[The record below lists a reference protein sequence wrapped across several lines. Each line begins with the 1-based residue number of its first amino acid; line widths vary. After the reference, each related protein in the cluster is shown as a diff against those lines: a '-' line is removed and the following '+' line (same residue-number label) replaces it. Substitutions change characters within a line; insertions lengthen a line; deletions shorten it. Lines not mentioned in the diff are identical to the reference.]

1 MDADTVNE
9 AATLVVRH
17 RIKAGHERQY
27 EAWLRRII
35 DTASRYAGHMG
46 IDVFRSHSDGL
57 PLFTCVLHFSCKQHL
72 QGWLDSSDR
81 QALIAE
87 VKPLLA
93 DGDQIEVSS
102 AREFWFVPASEHQP
116 PPRWKQACVTFLVIM
131 PLSLIVPQLWQL
143 IFKHITWL
151 GSYPVGD
158 VVITLSIVLLVVYFF
173 MPMMT
178 RWLAGWL
185 NPSRREE

>member
-1 MDADTVNE
+1 MDVGTVNE

-17 RIKAGHERQY
+17 RVKVGYEPTY

-46 IDVFRSHSDGL
+46 IDVFRSQSDGL
-57 PLFTCVLHFSCKQHL
+57 PLFTCVLHFSSSLHL
-72 QGWLDSSDR
+72 QSWLDSTER
-81 QALIAE
+81 QELIAKA
-87 VKPLLA
+87 KPLLA

-102 AREFWFVPASEHQP
+102 AREFWFAPPSEQRP

-131 PLSLIVPQLWQL
+131 PLSLIVPQLWQP
-143 IFKHITWL
+143 IFKHLTWL
-151 GSYPVGD
+151 GSYPVSD

-178 RWLAGWL
+178 RWLVGWL
-185 NPSRREE
+185 NPPRLEE

>member
-1 MDADTVNE
+1 MDEDTVNE

-17 RIKAGHERQY
+17 RVKAGHERQY

-57 PLFTCVLHFSCKQHL
+57 PLFTCVLHFSCKLHL
-72 QGWLDSSDR
+72 QNWLDSSDR
-81 QALIAE
+81 QALITE

-131 PLSLIVPQLWQL
+131 PLSLIVPQLWQP
-143 IFKHITWL
+143 IFEHIAWL
-151 GSYPVGD
+151 GSYPVSA
-158 VVITLSIVLLVVYFF
+158 VVVTLSIVLLVVYFF
-173 MPMMT
+173 MPMTT
-178 RWLAGWL
+178 RWLAAWL
-185 NPSRREE
+185 NPQRREE

>member
-1 MDADTVNE
+1 MDVGTVNE

-17 RIKAGHERQY
+17 RVKAGHEPQY

-46 IDVFRSHSDGL
+46 IDVFRSQSDGL
-57 PLFTCVLHFSCKQHL
+57 PLFTCVVHFSCKLYL

-81 QALIAE
+81 QKFIAE

-102 AREFWFVPASEHQP
+102 AREFWFIPASEHQP

-131 PLSLIVPQLWQL
+131 PLSLIVPQLWQP
-143 IFKHITWL
+143 IFKHVAWL
-151 GSYPVGD
+151 GSYPFSA
-158 VVITLSIVLLVVYFF
+158 VVVTLSIVLLVVYLF
-173 MPMMT
+173 MPVMT

-185 NPSRREE
+185 NPPRREE

>member
-17 RIKAGHERQY
+17 RVKAGHEQHY

-46 IDVFRSHSDGL
+46 IDVVRSHSDGL
-57 PLFTCVLHFSCKQHL
+57 PLFTCVLHFSSTLHL
-72 QGWLDSSDR
+72 QSWLDSSDR
-81 QALIAE
+81 QELIAE

-93 DGDQIEVSS
+93 DGDQIEVST

-131 PLSLIVPQLWQL
+131 PLSLIVPQLWQP
-143 IFKHITWL
+143 IFKRIAWL
-151 GSYPVGD
+151 GSYPASD
-158 VVITLSIVLLVVYFF
+158 VVITLSIVLLVVYLF

-178 RWLAGWL
+178 RWLAAWL
-185 NPSRREE
+185 NPQRREE

>member
-1 MDADTVNE
+1 MDVDTVNE

-17 RIKAGHERQY
+17 RVKAGHEPQY

-57 PLFTCVLHFSCKQHL
+57 PLFTCVLHFSCKLHL
-72 QGWLDSSDR
+72 QSWLDSSDR
-81 QALIAE
+81 QVLIAE
-87 VKPLLA
+87 VKPLLV

-102 AREFWFVPASEHQP
+102 AREFWFVPDSEHRQ

>member
-17 RIKAGHERQY
+17 RVKAGHEPQY

-72 QGWLDSSDR
+72 QNWLDSSDR
-81 QALIAE
+81 QKLITE

-131 PLSLIVPQLWQL
+131 PLSLIVPQLWQPL
-143 IFKHITWL
+143 FKRITWL
-151 GSYPVGD
+151 GSYPVSA
-158 VVITLSIVLLVVYFF
+158 VLITLSIVLLVVYFF

-185 NPSRREE
+185 NPQRREE